1 MYKAPLKWETQIV
14 QIFSNKKNKKNLAAQ
29 IMDKFS
35 LFLNI

>member
-14 QIFSNKKNKKNLAAQ
+14 QIFSDKKQKNLAAQ

>member
-14 QIFSNKKNKKNLAAQ
+14 QIFSDKKTKNLAAQ